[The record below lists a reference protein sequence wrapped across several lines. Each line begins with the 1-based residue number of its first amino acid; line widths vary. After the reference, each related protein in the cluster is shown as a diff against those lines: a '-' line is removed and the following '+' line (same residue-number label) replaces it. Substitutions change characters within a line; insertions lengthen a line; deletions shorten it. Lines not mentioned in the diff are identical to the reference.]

1 MISWVNPHSSNDQK
15 SLPSLPIRSAKPR
28 PHRLLA
34 VPHHRVEV
42 ARSDQRTIVCL
53 GVAGAGIMLK

>member
-1 MISWVNPHSSNDQK
+1 MGPWVNPHSSNDQK
-15 SLPSLPIRSAKPR
+15 SLPMRSAKPR